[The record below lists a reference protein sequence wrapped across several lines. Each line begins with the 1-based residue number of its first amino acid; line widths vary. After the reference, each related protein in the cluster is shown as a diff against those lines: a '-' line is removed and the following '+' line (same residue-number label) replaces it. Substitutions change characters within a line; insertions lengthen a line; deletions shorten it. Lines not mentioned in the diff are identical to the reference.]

1 MSSAPRKPL
10 GTEAL
15 VGRSRPS
22 SQGRII
28 RDAMDEATIR
38 DFIATISEQILILDR
53 NLANLRA
60 AVIVLQAIAALQMA
74 PDDPLEAAKQLQNL
88 EKMLLESDPKSQER
102 KEVAEIIAAVKL
114 LKKRGG
120 SRRSDS

>member
-1 MSSAPRKPL
+1 
-10 GTEAL
+10 
-15 VGRSRPS
+15 
-22 SQGRII
+22 
-28 RDAMDEATIR
+28 MDDATIR

-74 PDDPLEAAKQLQNL
+74 PDDPLEAAMQLQNL
-88 EKMLLESDPKSQER
+88 ENMLLESDPKSQER

>member
-1 MSSAPRKPL
+1 
-10 GTEAL
+10 
-15 VGRSRPS
+15 
-22 SQGRII
+22 
-28 RDAMDEATIR
+28 MDDATIR

-74 PDDPLEAAKQLQNL
+74 PDDPLEAAMQLQNL
-88 EKMLLESDPKSQER
+88 ENMLLESDPKSQER

-120 SRRSDS
+120 SRQSDS

>member
-1 MSSAPRKPL
+1 M
-10 GTEAL
+10 
-15 VGRSRPS
+15 
-22 SQGRII
+22 
-28 RDAMDEATIR
+28 
-38 DFIATISEQILILDR
+38 ATISQQILILDR

-74 PDDPLEAAKQLQNL
+74 PDDPMEAAKQLQNL

-114 LKKRGG
+114 LKKRRGG
-120 SRRSDS
+120 KQNDS

>member
-1 MSSAPRKPL
+1 
-10 GTEAL
+10 
-15 VGRSRPS
+15 
-22 SQGRII
+22 
-28 RDAMDEATIR
+28 MDEATIR
-38 DFIATISEQILILDR
+38 DFIATITEQILILDR

-120 SRRSDS
+120 SRQSDS

>member
-1 MSSAPRKPL
+1 
-10 GTEAL
+10 
-15 VGRSRPS
+15 
-22 SQGRII
+22 
-28 RDAMDEATIR
+28 MDDATIR
-38 DFIATISEQILILDR
+38 DFMATVSEQILILET

-74 PDDPLEAAKQLQNL
+74 PDDPMEAAKQLQNL

-114 LKKRGG
+114 LKKRRGG
-120 SRRSDS
+120 KQNDS

>member
-1 MSSAPRKPL
+1 
-10 GTEAL
+10 
-15 VGRSRPS
+15 
-22 SQGRII
+22 
-28 RDAMDEATIR
+28 MDDATIR

-60 AVIVLQAIAALQMA
+60 AVIVLQAVAALQTA

-88 EKMLLESDPKSQER
+88 EKMLLESDPKSHER